1 MNKILISCEGTCD
14 LTKELCEKY
23 NIQVLGLNMVVND
36 VEYNNI
42 TNPIPSKE
50 FYDSMRQDKKSS
62 TSQINQYDAKNF
74 LENFVKQGYDVVHI
88 SFSKTLSGTYNN
100 FVSAQDELN
109 EVYGN
114 KIKVIDSL
122 CASCG
127 QGFACMLVSEFND
140 GTHSFEEVAEYAE
153 NICKHISHVFI
164 VDNLKYLSRTG
175 RISKLL
181 AKIGTILQIKPV
193 LHNDENGCLT
203 SLQKVISRKKS
214 ILTLA
219 NKAIETKND
228 LSNQV
233 IVGHADCIE
242 DAQFLADKIKEGLN
256 IEPIILEIGPII
268 GSHSGPGTLAVFYT
282 SDVRA

>member
-1 MNKILISCEGTCD
+1 MNKILITCEGTCD
-14 LTKELCEKY
+14 LPKNLYEKY
-23 NIQVLGLNMVVND
+23 NIQVLGLNMLVDNE
-36 VEYNNI
+36 EYNNI

-74 LENFVKQGYDVVHI
+74 LEGFVKQGYDVVHI
-88 SFSKTLSGTYNN
+88 SFSKNLSGTYNN
-100 FVSAQDELN
+100 FVSAQNELN

-114 KIKVIDSL
+114 KIRVIDSL

-127 QGFACMLVSEFND
+127 QGLACILTSEFND
-140 GTHSFEEVAEYAE
+140 GTHSFEEVADYANE
-153 NICKHISHVFI
+153 ICKHISHLFI
-164 VDNLKYLSRTG
+164 VDNLKYLSSTG

-181 AKIGTILQIKPV
+181 AKIGSILQIKPV
-193 LHNDENGCLT
+193 LHNDAEGCLT

-219 NKAIETKND
+219 TKAIETKNEM
-228 LSNQV
+228 SNQV

-242 DAQFLADKIKEGLN
+242 DAQFLADKIKEALG
-256 IEPIILEIGPII
+256 IEPLIMEIGPII

-282 SDVRA
+282 SDVRT